1 LDTWSKQTQ
10 FKPNPNLVLSAAC
23 PELAVALSV
32 VEGVVE
38 WVEWANLRKA
48 KMNVNSFIKKGYRK
62 KDDFEVRKNKPNIKR
77 AKMDVNIYST
87 KDYEN
92 EPRLRAPGKQ
102 TETNPVLRAACS
114 ERSRMG
120 RMGQFQTR

>member
-1 LDTWSKQTQ
+1 MDTWSKQTQ

-102 TETNPVLRAACS
+102 TQTNPVLSAACP
-114 ERSRMG
+114 ERSRMR